1 MIKKLALIA
10 LCVPIVGCAWVSE
23 KLHLREPTCLEKVD
37 IAVKTQKTL
46 IDTAIALREA
56 DVLSSGAKEEV
67 AKSLDVSISLTDTA
81 EKFCAAEMDSM
92 AETALEQAKNIYKDV
107 CSKLELTDK
116 TYCKV
121 LQ

>member
-1 MIKKLALIA
+1 MSKKAILIT
-10 LCVPIVGCAWVSE
+10 LCLPIIGCAWVSE

-56 DVLSSGAKEEV
+56 NVLSSGAKEEV

-81 EKFCAAEMDSM
+81 EKFCVAEMDDL
-92 AETALEQAKNIYKDV
+92 AGTALEQAKTIYKDV
-107 CSKLELTDK
+107 CAKLELTDK